1 MFAMVEI
8 AIINKTSASEPHS
21 LAAIAKRVRP
31 GDLQQKAAWMERPL
45 ANFFADRIN
54 SEEICPNSIETLID
68 VVRSVSLLAVHRDRF
83 DSPQRFQAAAATL
96 IDAVSQG
103 LTRREAHS

>member
-1 MFAMVEI
+1 MDG
-8 AIINKTSASEPHS
+8 T
-21 LAAIAKRVRP
+21 
-31 GDLQQKAAWMERPL
+31 PL
-45 ANFFADRIN
+45 ATFFAERIN
-54 SEEICPNSIETLID
+54 SREICPHSIETLID